1 MKQTLSHY
9 QATELIHEVYDNQFS
24 WKAADCLA
32 DYYESLEEEIGEE
45 MEIDPVAIACD
56 WREFNS
62 DEELIEAFDY
72 LLPDAEGETEEECE
86 DWEPEDKL
94 DAIKDYL
101 MQDTDLIE
109 FDGGYL
115 VRAF

>member
-1 MKQTLSHY
+1 MKKTLTHY
-9 QATELIHEVYDNQFS
+9 EAAREIYEVYDHQFS
-24 WKAADCLA
+24 LVAAHALA
-32 DYYESLEEEIGEE
+32 EYYEDLEDEIGEE
-45 MEIDPVAIACD
+45 IEIDPVAIACD
-56 WREFNS
+56 WSEYNS
-62 DEELIEAFDY
+62 DEELIEAYAY

-94 DAIKDYL
+94 AAIKDYL

>member
-24 WKAADCLA
+24 WEASGCLA

-45 MEIDPVAIACD
+45 IEIDPVAIACD
-56 WREFNS
+56 WSEYNS
-62 DEELIEAFDY
+62 DEELIEAYGY
-72 LLPDAEGETEEECE
+72 LLPDADDSDDCE
-86 DWEPEDKL
+86 AWEPEDKL
-94 DAIKDYL
+94 AAIKDYL